1 MKRPTAAVVL
11 ATLVACT
18 NPSVQT
24 TPSSGS
30 AANQTELLVLSTTD
44 VHGRIRGWDYYADSA
59 ESIRGLTRAAT
70 IVDSIRAA
78 NPGRVLLVD
87 AGDLLQGNPFAYIAM
102 KQFADSANPIIAAM
116 NAMQYDAAAI
126 GNHEYNYGVPYLE
139 RAVSQAK
146 FPMLSANTWKPD
158 GTHKF
163 RAWTIVERQGIK
175 IGIVGATTP
184 GVMVW
189 DADNVRGRVKL
200 TDIVPAVRTAV
211 GEVQK
216 AGAQVVIVSVH
227 SGLNEPSSY
236 DTVSTG
242 LPSENVAERIAKEI
256 PGIALVVY
264 GHSHKEQPDL
274 HVGSTLLVQPKN
286 WATSVGVAHLT
297 VSRDGKSY
305 RVTSSKGETIQ
316 SRGHAEQEA
325 VVAASSSTHR
335 AAVAYANAVIGNTSV
350 AWRGDSARLKDTPL
364 IDLINEVEMKAAK
377 ADLASSAAFTLD
389 ASLAAGPITV
399 ARIAQLYPY
408 DNTLRAVRISGAQL
422 RDYLE
427 YSARYYTRVD
437 NGVPVPDP
445 QIPGYNF
452 DMVSGADYTIDL
464 TKPIGSRVTSLS
476 FKGKPVAPT
485 DSFTFALNNY
495 RQTGGGGFAMLRGAP
510 VVFDQQQ
517 EIRQLLIDEV
527 RARGTLNPQDF
538 FKQNWSLVTGGSGSA
553 QSGPRLRIITTNDF
567 HGSLE
572 PKVQTDGS
580 LRGGAAYTASVI
592 EKARSE
598 CSADCISLF
607 LDGGDQFQGTP
618 VSNLAFGRPIVDYYN
633 RMGLTASAVGNHEF
647 DWGIDTLRAR
657 IRDAHYA
664 FLGANIR
671 LADGRD
677 ATWIRDDTIVVR
689 GKTHI
694 GIIGITTPT
703 TPVETLPAN
712 VKTLKF
718 LDPAP
723 VIDEHAKTLRAR
735 GANVIIVVAHMGGFC
750 NTTNGAEK
758 CDGIVFDMMPRITEK
773 IDLLVS
779 AHSHSL
785 LNTKVKGIP
794 VVQARSG
801 GMAVAVVDIPLDANG
816 AATSGVRAEVR
827 TVLTANEKA
836 YAPVDSI
843 VSRATARVAS
853 VVNRRITTTR
863 VAMNRDGNQ
872 FALGNLVA
880 DSHRW
885 AGKGDIAVMNN
896 AGIRAGLRAG
906 EVTYGSLFE
915 IEPFG
920 NTLYRVRMTG
930 AQVRQ
935 YFEKIIGS
943 TEEPRVHVSGVTI
956 AVDPTKPEG
965 SRIVSLRMADG
976 KTLIDDAEYNVV
988 MNNFMAT
995 GGSNLGPP
1003 EGSVSTPLN
1012 IVDLTAMIDYL
1023 KTLKAPVEP
1032 PSEARIVISH

>member
-1 MKRPTAAVVL
+1 MKRSATAAVL
-11 ATLVACT
+11 ALVVACT
-18 NPSVQT
+18 SPSVENL
-24 TPSSGS
+24 PSTGT

-59 ESIRGLTRAAT
+59 ETMRGLSRAAT

-87 AGDLLQGNPFAYIAM
+87 AGDLLQGNPFAYVAM

-163 RAWTIVERQGIK
+163 RSWTIVERQGIK

-189 DADNVRGRVKL
+189 DADNVRGRVNL

-256 PGIALVVY
+256 PGIDLVVY

-274 HVGSTLLVQPKN
+274 HVGSALLVQPKN

-297 VSRDGKSY
+297 VSRDGNSY

-316 SRGHAEQEA
+316 SRGHAEQAA
-325 VVAASSSTHR
+325 VLAASASTHR
-335 AAVAYANAVIGNTSV
+335 AAVAYANAVIGNTPV
-350 AWRGDSARLKDTPL
+350 AWRGDSARLEDTPL

-389 ASLAAGPITV
+389 ASIPAGPITV
-399 ARIAQLYPY
+399 AKIAQLYPY

-437 NGVPVPDP
+437 NGVPIPDP

-452 DMVSGADYTIDL
+452 DMVSGADYTLDL
-464 TKPIGSRVTSLS
+464 TKPIGSRLTALT

-527 RARGTLNPQDF
+527 RARGTLKPEDYF
-538 FKQNWSLVTGGSGSA
+538 RQNWSLLTGESGSA
-553 QSGPRLRIITTNDF
+553 QSEPRLRIITTNDF

-580 LRGGAAYTASVI
+580 LRGGAAYTAAVI

-598 CSADCISLF
+598 CSADCMNILI
-607 LDGGDQFQGTP
+607 DGGDQFQGTP
-618 VSNLAFGRPIVDYYN
+618 VSNLAFGRPIADYYN
-633 RMGLTASAVGNHEF
+633 RMGYTASAVGNHEF
-647 DWGIDTLRAR
+647 DWGIDTLQAR
-657 IRDAHYA
+657 MRDAHYA

-677 ATWIRDDTIVVR
+677 AAWIRDDTIVVR
-689 GKTHI
+689 GKSRV
-694 GIIGITTPT
+694 GIIGIATPATPT
-703 TPVETLPAN
+703 ETLPAN
-712 VKTLKF
+712 VRTLKF
-718 LDPAP
+718 LDPGP
-723 VIDEHAKTLRAR
+723 VIDEHAKSLRAR

-750 NTTNGAEK
+750 NTNNGAES
-758 CDGIVFDMMPRITEK
+758 CNGPVFEMIPRITEK
-773 IDLLVS
+773 IDLFVS
-779 AHSHSL
+779 AHTHSL
-785 LNTKVKGIP
+785 LNTRVNGIP
-794 VVQARSG
+794 VVQARWG
-801 GMAVAVVDIPLDANG
+801 G
-816 AATSGVRAEVR
+816 
-827 TVLTANEKA
+827 
-836 YAPVDSI
+836 
-843 VSRATARVAS
+843 
-853 VVNRRITTTR
+853 
-863 VAMNRDGNQ
+863 
-872 FALGNLVA
+872 
-880 DSHRW
+880 
-885 AGKGDIAVMNN
+885 
-896 AGIRAGLRAG
+896 
-906 EVTYGSLFE
+906 
-915 IEPFG
+915 
-920 NTLYRVRMTG
+920 
-930 AQVRQ
+930 
-935 YFEKIIGS
+935 
-943 TEEPRVHVSGVTI
+943 
-956 AVDPTKPEG
+956 
-965 SRIVSLRMADG
+965 
-976 KTLIDDAEYNVV
+976 
-988 MNNFMAT
+988 
-995 GGSNLGPP
+995 
-1003 EGSVSTPLN
+1003 
-1012 IVDLTAMIDYL
+1012 
-1023 KTLKAPVEP
+1023 
-1032 PSEARIVISH
+1032 